1 MACTCPADSGH
12 FPSCPEYPGKKDEEK
27 KDNEPEKK

>member
-12 FPSCPEYPGKKDEEK
+12 FPSCPEYPKPAPDPEK
-27 KDNEPEKK
+27 KDDKK